1 MERQS
6 SSLSWLSCSP
16 RAASSAAYWFWLSA
30 VYASTL
36 ARGGDDGQV
45 LLGGPAVEGVLPGHQ
60 ARKLLGQ
67 VVEGG
72 LFLGEHRGEP
82 VVGQGQLVDC
92 PSRLDDAVGV
102 LGNGTG

>member
-1 MERQS
+1 MVLVVCGVRLDPGPGLLDGGS
-6 SSLSWLSCSP
+6 GKA
-16 RAASSAAYWFWLSA
+16 R
-30 VYASTL
+30 
-36 ARGGDDGQV
+36 RGGDDGQV

-82 VVGQGQLVDC
+82 VVGQGQLVNC